1 MGGPKPYDTRPHW
14 SWQRG
19 SGGAK
24 EAQASREGGEGLSG
38 LNGGRLRNPSMGWF
52 SWEPSSMVASLGE
65 TGLSMAINLCLH
77 GILPWANHDHSL
89 SNSARSYTA
98 LFSSSQCYLE

>member
-1 MGGPKPYDTRPHW
+1 MGGPKPYDTRPDW

-24 EAQASREGGEGLSG
+24 EAQASYREGGEGLSG

-52 SWEPSSMVASLGE
+52 SWELGSMVARLGE
-65 TGLSMAINLCLH
+65 TGLSMAINL
-77 GILPWANHDHSL
+77 
-89 SNSARSYTA
+89 SARDIT
-98 LFSSSQCYLE
+98 LGEP